1 MKRILAITLLFFLLC
16 GCTQSNQEQENSV
29 FTKTENGNLISA
41 AGVEYSHLANEGV
54 LYYLGELEF
63 VGSIQEEEQASQHL
77 GLSYQTGMY
86 AIKNSPND
94 NIFIRYAPNN
104 EWFSIY
110 RKSDLP
116 VSDFS
121 VDNCIRL
128 EFVPG
133 IGNQEKASI
142 HVNCNGGIV
151 DKSKITEFFAN
162 IRSQK
167 SPREAGLYDF
177 IKQPNGMLEN
187 CYVYGVVY
195 GFFKDE
201 PNLAIRM
208 EITSYNDLAYTI
220 SIGESEYVLPELWL
234 EELQNSHCTH

>member
-63 VGSIQEEEQASQHL
+63 VGSIQEEEQTSQHL

>member
-63 VGSIQEEEQASQHL
+63 VGSIQEEEQTSQHL

-151 DKSKITEFFAN
+151 DKSKITEFLAN
-162 IRSQK
+162 IRSQE

>member
-63 VGSIQEEEQASQHL
+63 VGSIQEEGQTSQHL

-167 SPREAGLYDF
+167 SPRQAGLYDF

>member
-1 MKRILAITLLFFLLC
+1 MKRILAITLLFLLLC

-29 FTKTENGNLISA
+29 FTKIENGNLISA

-63 VGSIQEEEQASQHL
+63 VGSIQEEEQTSQHL

-234 EELQNSHCTH
+234 KELLNSQCTH

>member
-16 GCTQSNQEQENSV
+16 GCTQSIQEQENSV

-63 VGSIQEEEQASQHL
+63 VGSIQEEEQTSQHL

>member
-1 MKRILAITLLFFLLC
+1 MKRILAITFLVVLLC

-63 VGSIQEEEQASQHL
+63 VGSIQEEEQTSQHL

>member
-1 MKRILAITLLFFLLC
+1 MKRILAITLLFLLLC

-63 VGSIQEEEQASQHL
+63 VGSIQEEEQTSQHL

-201 PNLAIRM
+201 PNLVIRM

>member
-1 MKRILAITLLFFLLC
+1 MKRILAITLLFLLLC

-29 FTKTENGNLISA
+29 FTKIENGNLISA

-63 VGSIQEEEQASQHL
+63 VGSIQEEEQTSQHL

-151 DKSKITEFFAN
+151 DNSKITEFFAN

>member
-1 MKRILAITLLFFLLC
+1 M
-16 GCTQSNQEQENSV
+16 
-29 FTKTENGNLISA
+29 
-41 AGVEYSHLANEGV
+41 
-54 LYYLGELEF
+54 
-63 VGSIQEEEQASQHL
+63 
-77 GLSYQTGMY
+77 
-86 AIKNSPND
+86 
-94 NIFIRYAPNN
+94 
-104 EWFSIY
+104 
-110 RKSDLP
+110 
-116 VSDFS
+116 
-121 VDNCIRL
+121 DNCIRL

>member
-16 GCTQSNQEQENSV
+16 GCTQSDQEQENSV

-63 VGSIQEEEQASQHL
+63 VGSIQEEEQTSQHL

>member
-63 VGSIQEEEQASQHL
+63 VGSIQEEEQTSQHL

-167 SPREAGLYDF
+167 SPRQAGLYDF